1 MNFFTELEVN
11 LGLFVGPQFLS
22 PYHPCKALSCFLQQ
36 ELSLCVILHCALCM
50 YSHEH
55 HESDHE
61 STCPQMEARLR
72 MFSNK
77 RRRGVVPAAF
87 QFCEYTI
94 GKHAA
99 SDKESNVPVTA
110 MLRQAPCAGTPH
122 SLAALSCV
130 QPNGV
135 HDSTCYLILHCC
147 QFLPSLQC
155 HHCDVMSGFGPI
167 SAVVFVTVSTFVFVK
182 HFGIVHGKRAGCMG
196 HCTSY
201 SAYIP

>member
-11 LGLFVGPQFLS
+11 LGLLVGPQFLS

-36 ELSLCVILHCALCM
+36 ELSLLYFTVHCACTVM
-50 YSHEH
+50 
-55 HESDHE
+55 
-61 STCPQMEARLR
+61 STMKVTMRAHVHKWKQGCACSVINE
-72 MFSNK
+72 
-77 RRRGVVPAAF
+77 
-87 QFCEYTI
+87 FCKYTI

-99 SDKESNVPVTA
+99 SDKESNVTVTA
-110 MLRQAPCAGTPH
+110 MLRQACCAGTPH